1 MAKIVIAG
9 GTGMIG
15 QRIEKLLLAKNHE
28 VFILTRSPKKANHI
42 AWDLEN
48 KTIDTLKIEGTNY
61 LINLCGENIGSK
73 RWTKKRK
80 VELHDSRIGTNTF
93 LYEKF
98 KGLKS
103 LNQFLSASGIN
114 CYPLDS
120 IDTPQLEKDA
130 YGSDYLSQLVRAWEE
145 SADLFSDDALVAKIR
160 ISMVLDKEDGALQKL
175 LPLAK
180 WGVLSPM
187 GNGKQWMNWV
197 HIEDVSSAYVFA
209 IENNLD
215 GAFNLTGQPEKNTDF
230 TKALLKSQGRRLIF
244 PKIPSFVLKM
254 ILGEQATI
262 VLDGVKGD
270 NSKLKNLGFTYKF
283 ETIESAFTD
292 LFG

>member
-1 MAKIVIAG
+1 
-9 GTGMIG
+9 
-15 QRIEKLLLAKNHE
+15 
-28 VFILTRSPKKANHI
+28 
-42 AWDLEN
+42 
-48 KTIDTLKIEGTNY
+48 
-61 LINLCGENIGSK
+61 
-73 RWTKKRK
+73 
-80 VELHDSRIGTNTF
+80 
-93 LYEKF
+93 
-98 KGLKS
+98 
-103 LNQFLSASGIN
+103 
-114 CYPLDS
+114 
-120 IDTPQLEKDA
+120 
-130 YGSDYLSQLVRAWEE
+130 
-145 SADLFSDDALVAKIR
+145 
-160 ISMVLDKEDGALQKL
+160 MVLDKEDGALQKL